1 MYKELQAEIESL
13 VIDERNFVTNAS
25 NFAAL
30 LFSKLEDV
38 SWIGF
43 YLLSS
48 DVLLI
53 GPYQGKP
60 ACIRLHKNKGVC
72 WASVNQ
78 RDVIKVDNVHEFP
91 SHIVCDAEANSEI
104 VIPLIKNGV
113 IYGVLDL
120 DSHSLNRFTDDD
132 STHLKKLTDT
142 LVNASDMQAIGKF
155 YGKTY

>member
-1 MYKELQAEIESL
+1 MYKELQAEIKGL
-13 VIDERNFVTNAS
+13 VIDERNFVSNAS
-25 NFAAL
+25 NLAAL
-30 LFSKLEDV
+30 LFSRMKDI
-38 SWIGF
+38 SWVGF

-60 ACIRLHKNKGVC
+60 ACVRLPKDKGVC
-72 WASVNQ
+72 WISVNK

-91 SHIVCDAEANSEI
+91 THIVCDAEANSEI
-104 VIPLIKNGV
+104 VIPMIKNGV

-120 DSHSLNRFTDDD
+120 DSHSLSRFTDED
-132 STHLKKLTDT
+132 SINLKKLVDI
-142 LVNASDMQAIGKF
+142 LVNASDMNAIGKF

>member
-1 MYKELQAEIESL
+1 MYEELLAEIESL
-13 VIDERNFVTNAS
+13 VIDEKNFVANAS
-25 NFAAL
+25 NFVSHL
-30 LFSKLEDV
+30 YSKLENI

-43 YLLSS
+43 YLLSG

-60 ACIRLHKNKGVC
+60 ACVRLHKNMGVC
-72 WASVNQ
+72 WASVNK
-78 RDVIKVDNVHEFP
+78 REVVRVDNVHEFP
-91 SHIVCDAEANSEI
+91 THIVCDAEANSEL

-120 DSHSLNRFTDDD
+120 DSYLLNRFTEED
-132 STHLKKLTDT
+132 SSNLKKLVDT
-142 LVNASDMQAIGKF
+142 LVNASDMQAIGRF